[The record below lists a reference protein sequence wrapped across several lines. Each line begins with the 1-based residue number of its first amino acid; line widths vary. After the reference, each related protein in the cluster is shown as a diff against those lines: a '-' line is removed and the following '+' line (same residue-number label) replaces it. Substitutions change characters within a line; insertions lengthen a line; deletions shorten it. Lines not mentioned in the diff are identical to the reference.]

1 MTDFFKTPF
10 KEVKEEDLTARI
22 STQSQ
27 SPSKSTIDCSLES
40 RAHLR
45 TAEKDRI
52 EYQHDTEPDNLDILP
67 TGAAPDKP
75 SEKKPKKTVSIPL
88 VRPEQQAEDAHQDKR
103 AKTEPEMIES
113 RTILSRQE

>member
-1 MTDFFKTPF
+1 MTDLFKTSF
-10 KEVKEEDLTARI
+10 KEVKEGDLTAKI
-22 STQSQ
+22 SAQSQ

-67 TGAAPDKP
+67 TGTALDKP
-75 SEKKPKKTVSIPL
+75 SEK
-88 VRPEQQAEDAHQDKR
+88 
-103 AKTEPEMIES
+103 
-113 RTILSRQE
+113 